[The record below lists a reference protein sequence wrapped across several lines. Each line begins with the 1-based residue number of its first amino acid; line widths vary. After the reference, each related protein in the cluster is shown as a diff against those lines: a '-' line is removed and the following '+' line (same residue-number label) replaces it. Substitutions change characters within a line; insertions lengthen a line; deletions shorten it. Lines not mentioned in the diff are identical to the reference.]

1 MLAAACFAA
10 VAGVVW
16 PEARAVRRS
25 WRGDGIGGFYFTGV
39 IEVERDFI
47 MRSTYER
54 TGFDGAGGF
63 EVERETSDQWRGF
76 LGETSRGACVACDIA
91 GSKTVAEMMHHIVAV
106 ELRYAERIAR
116 VAETR
121 LSR

>member
-1 MLAAACFAA
+1 LRITKTPWMSSFFASVEFGSAGFAAANATLLLLPPCFAAACFAA

-63 EVERETSDQWRGF
+63 EVVREH
-76 LGETSRGACVACDIA
+76 L
-91 GSKTVAEMMHHIVAV
+91 
-106 ELRYAERIAR
+106 
-116 VAETR
+116 
-121 LSR
+121 